1 MSQYEANNLVQDHE
15 DRKIMKR
22 CKDLNRIY
30 RTIIR
35 KKNENS
41 GHMYIEK
48 YLSFVA
54 SLDKVFK

>member
-1 MSQYEANNLVQDHE
+1 MKTENLCRDAKTKTE
-15 DRKIMKR
+15 FTGLKISKE
-22 CKDLNRIY
+22 
-30 RTIIR
+30 
-35 KKNENS
+35 NENS

>member
-1 MSQYEANNLVQDHE
+1 MKQIIWCKVMKTENLCRDAKTKTE
-15 DRKIMKR
+15 FTGLKISKE
-22 CKDLNRIY
+22 
-30 RTIIR
+30 
-35 KKNENS
+35 NENS